1 MRRVPGYRFIV
12 LSAVGLLGCAG
23 ARPGERTAQTSQAAD
38 LFGVYADSLW
48 LPDSI
53 ETPPGPTS
61 DDQAPNVLHL
71 KNGHRLVVNLYNI
84 HVFGTLPRADQAPL
98 LMLGATS
105 CWACDVARAVYFV
118 PSDAD
123 SIGGDIRPYIFPGT
137 LRPSA
142 SESEDT
148 TPTFR
153 ARVFLGKCLDP
164 ALQEAVWFE
173 SERDSTDRWLAKVF
187 HVVVSGDSELGEYL
201 SPRPAI
207 DSVLDQ
213 VKGGACRELPGLDQ
227 VRD

>member
-1 MRRVPGYRFIV
+1 MTRAAAWRLGVLAALGIV
-12 LSAVGLLGCAG
+12 GCAG
-23 ARPGERTAQTSQAAD
+23 GKTGEHGAQAGQAAD

-53 ETPPGPTS
+53 VTPPGPTP
-61 DDQAPNVLHL
+61 DDQAPNVLYL
-71 KNGHRLVVNLYNI
+71 RNGHRLVVNLYNI

-123 SIGGDIRPYIFPGT
+123 SIGGDVRPYVFPGS

-153 ARVFLGKCLDP
+153 ARVFLGRCLDP
-164 ALQEAVWFE
+164 EVKQAVWFE
-173 SERDSTDRWLAKVF
+173 SERDSTDRWLSRVF

-213 VKGGACRELPGLDQ
+213 VKGGACRELPGPDQ